1 MRDAV
6 PTPEYAVTVRS
17 SLLLKSEPVAP
28 VARTRLLASAQIT
41 VEVPSVLR
49 HVIETAVGKF
59 REEYGVSLTILGS
72 DTSRKLDS
80 VVINGLTEELE
91 AARDRLSEVCKV
103 CNFELVQGLHDAPV
117 NGLCC
122 CCC

>member
-1 MRDAV
+1 MHDAV

-28 VARTRLLASAQIT
+28 VARTRLSASSQIT

-49 HVIETAVGKF
+49 HVVEKAVVDF
-59 REEYGVSLTILGS
+59 RNEYGVSLTILGS
-72 DTSRKLDS
+72 HTSRKLDS
-80 VVINGLTEELE
+80 VVINGLTEALE
-91 AARDRLSEVCKV
+91 AARDRLTEVCRV
-103 CNFELVQGLHDAPV
+103 CNFKLVLGLHGAFV